1 MNVELSVCGQISYYK
16 TTLERIKRN
25 PLTNLELHGSR
36 GSLPLNSSMDGRI
49 RDEIDLSI
57 RNRSRNMLQFSVH
70 NNQVRNTMNGSRS
83 NVMISEST
91 ERLSSGLPFGIQV
104 RNTISGSRSN
114 ILASKDLNDV
124 QVRNTLSGSRLNIN
138 KTYDYDREDNLE
150 LVLAQEGRKDN
161 IVRSA
166 KVLESDRIGLD
177 LTASEN
183 TRETHHQA
191 MSKQMDI
198 EFTDEPGF
206 VDPRDLAR
214 RRFQSGFQRAEPNPS
229 RHENLIELNY
239 LTVSVEIDGT
249 QMRNPSGIDFSKSM
263 TQMLE
268 SLKDNWSTT
277 MKTLLTDQEE
287 RVGRLEQGFAAVSS
301 SI

>member
-1 MNVELSVCGQISYYK
+1 M
-16 TTLERIKRN
+16 
-25 PLTNLELHGSR
+25 
-36 GSLPLNSSMDGRI
+36 
-49 RDEIDLSI
+49 
-57 RNRSRNMLQFSVH
+57 
-70 NNQVRNTMNGSRS
+70 
-83 NVMISEST
+83 
-91 ERLSSGLPFGIQV
+91 
-104 RNTISGSRSN
+104 
-114 ILASKDLNDV
+114 
-124 QVRNTLSGSRLNIN
+124 
-138 KTYDYDREDNLE
+138 E
-150 LVLAQEGRKDN
+150 LVLAQEGRQDN

-301 SI
+301 SNLRIESQSHKIQAEYQRLNSVIQKTEDVLPGLCSEVQANFLNL